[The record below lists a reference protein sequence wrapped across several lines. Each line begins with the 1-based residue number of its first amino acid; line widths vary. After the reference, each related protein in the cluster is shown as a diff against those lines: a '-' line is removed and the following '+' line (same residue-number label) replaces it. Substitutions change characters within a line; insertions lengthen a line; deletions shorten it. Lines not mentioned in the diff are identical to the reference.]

1 MKIIEINDVNKKFN
15 DVIAV
20 SHLNLC
26 INDNEL
32 VTIIGPSGSG
42 KSTLLRLISN
52 LESIDSGSIKIF
64 ENYLVND
71 GIYGNKELLKKIES
85 NIGYIFQDFNLFD
98 NLNVKQNI
106 ELAPKVILKKNKNEL
121 DKISADLLKIVKLE
135 DKLLAYPNQLS
146 GGQKQRV
153 AIARALAMNP
163 KIILLD
169 EPTSALD
176 VEAIDDLVSTLNDL
190 KNTGILMLVVTHDIS
205 FAKRIATR
213 LVFMEN
219 ATISFDFEVDK
230 IDENSEYN
238 ERFWK
243 FFGGRK

>member
-1 MKIIEINDVNKKFN
+1 MQLKEIE
-15 DVIAV
+15 
-20 SHLNLC
+20 
-26 INDNEL
+26 
-32 VTIIGPSGSG
+32 
-42 KSTLLRLISN
+42 R
-52 LESIDSGSIKIF
+52 
-64 ENYLVND
+64 
-71 GIYGNKELLKKIES
+71 

-98 NLNVKQNI
+98 NFNVKQNI

-121 DKISADLLKIVKLE
+121 AKITADLLKIVKLE
-135 DKLLAYPNQLS
+135 DKLVAYPNQLS

-190 KNTGILMLVVTHDIS
+190 KNTGILILVVTHDIS

-219 ATISFDFEVDK
+219 ATISFDVETDK
-230 IDENSEYN
+230 IDENAGSN